1 MRRHAIWCQGHKG
14 TRHIYLRG
22 ANFLIGQL
30 QVIVKLPWLF
40 CNWFSFTFMC
50 SIPSRSTPFHFLVSS
65 SWPLIFMTMLFCSIS
80 LVSLG
85 SCGRITCQFLRR
97 SLSFAFG
104 STTALSHVH
113 WNSCTFRVLSVSS
126 WRSKG
131 WQALSY
137 LFSANEDS
145 LTSSLLLGI
154 VCLRVNM
161 EWTRSSPRSWVAVS
175 CPCVSP
181 LPWKAELLTDLSCL
195 GTKQKGAK
203 WW

>member
-40 CNWFSFTFMC
+40 CNRFSFTFMC
-50 SIPSRSTPFHFLVSS
+50 SFPSRSTPFHFLVSS

-113 WNSCTFRVLSVSS
+113 QNPCTFRVLSVSS

-137 LFSANEDS
+137 S
-145 LTSSLLLGI
+145 LQMRI
-154 VCLRVNM
+154 
-161 EWTRSSPRSWVAVS
+161 A
-175 CPCVSP
+175 SP
-181 LPWKAELLTDLSCL
+181 LPFSWESCVCVWTWNEHAPAPEVGWQSAVPVSLLCLERQSCSPI
-195 GTKQKGAK
+195 
-203 WW
+203 